1 MKNKKINSNTLLLYI
16 TIGLFIVMYAVGCVI
31 YASKDRKSVV

>member
-16 TIGLFIVMYAVGCVI
+16 TIGLFIVMYAEGI
-31 YASKDRKSVV
+31 YTSADFFEHSDQ